1 MKPAVKK
8 FGNIWPVEGVIGS
21 RIGGNLK
28 RRTMADKTA
37 LRLIGIGMAGVA
49 FVVGLVAMVLVH
61 KTVAGE
67 LALDDG
73 RAFVS
78 VLR

>member
-1 MKPAVKK
+1 
-8 FGNIWPVEGVIGS
+8 
-21 RIGGNLK
+21 
-28 RRTMADKTA
+28 MADKTA